1 MKRRTIALFVTG
13 FNAEYETKVAAAA
26 RRRCAQRDINLLIF
40 ASLLTR
46 PDLNSDFVLADSTVR
61 GESEIFNLLNY
72 DLVDGIIVLGESIV
86 NERTLDDLKSR
97 AAEKGIPVVN
107 VNDDGHVFD
116 HNVVLSDKAAM
127 EFVVEHLVTEHGFT
141 KINFIGGFPGNL
153 QTEERLAA
161 YKKVL
166 AAHNI
171 PIEEDRI
178 AYGKFWKAAA
188 DCTEQFL
195 ASGEIPQ
202 AIVCASD
209 TMAFFC
215 MDCLKAH
222 GLRIPEDIA
231 VTGFDGIKDC
241 EAYKPALTTAQ
252 RNFDGAGVMA
262 VDIIADGW
270 EGVRYEQAVSVESKL
285 ICRHSC
291 GCTEVREE
299 SSFYDS
305 NYKVINA
312 YKQFNRDLTVMNTKF
327 PSAKTSEELY
337 AGAAPIA
344 KFFRLGRVFI
354 CICKDVEEL
363 SGNDGSDN
371 SGLSCGGLTDTMISM
386 LHYKHDVPVRTE
398 FPVKRLVPADI
409 LEDEKAVCFAFSPL
423 YFDDLFLGYIA
434 YEPPEDFS
442 GSAVG
447 DLFPTWTMAISN
459 NAGSFYMKN
468 ELEDVVVKL
477 ENLYI
482 RDPLTGLYNRRG
494 MEKLADPMIDEAIR
508 LKKSVTV
515 VCADI
520 DSLKPINDIYG
531 HEAGDNAITQT
542 AHALSI
548 CMPNN
553 AICVRTGGD
562 EYCII
567 LPETS
572 TEEVCKCISRAQKLL
587 DEYNAAS
594 GLPYK
599 VGCSCGYF
607 AGVPESLEG
616 YDEIVRRADEEMY
629 KVKSLKKVHR

>member
-1 MKRRTIALFVTG
+1 MKRKTIALFVTG
-13 FNAEYETKVAAAA
+13 FNIEYETKVAAAA
-26 RRRCAQRDINLLIF
+26 RRRCAERDIDLLIF

-46 PDLNSDFVLADSTVR
+46 PDLNSDRVLADSIIR

-72 DLVDGIIVLGESIV
+72 DLVDGVILLGESIV
-86 NERTLDDLKSR
+86 SERTLDDLRSR
-97 AAEKGIPVVN
+97 AAKRGIPVVN

-116 HNVVLSDKAAM
+116 HNVVLSDKMAM

-166 AAHNI
+166 TAHNI

-178 AYGKFWKAAA
+178 AYGKFWRAAA

-195 ASGEIPQ
+195 KAEELPQ

-215 MDCLKAH
+215 MDCLKSH

-241 EAYKPALTTAQ
+241 EAYKPTLTTAQ
-252 RNFDGAGVMA
+252 RDFDGAGVMA

-270 EGVRYEQAVSVESKL
+270 DGVKYEQAVSVNSKL
-285 ICRHSC
+285 IQHHSC
-291 GCTEVREE
+291 GCPEVKAEE
-299 SSFYDS
+299 NFYDS
-305 NYKVINA
+305 NYGIINE
-312 YKQFNRDLTVMNTKF
+312 YKQFNSDLIVMNTKF
-327 PSAKTSEELY
+327 PAVRTSEELY

-344 KFFRLGRVFI
+344 KLFRLGRVFI
-354 CICKDVEEL
+354 CICKDVEEF
-363 SGNDGSDN
+363 SGNDGEDSA
-371 SGLSCGGLTDTMISM
+371 GISCSGLTDTMISM
-386 LHYKHDVPVRTE
+386 LQYKHDVPAGTE
-398 FPVKRLVPADI
+398 FPVERLVPIDI
-409 LEDEKAVCFAFSPL
+409 FSEEKAVCFAFSPL

-434 YEPPEDFS
+434 YEPPDEFGDYV
-442 GSAVG
+442 AG
-447 DLFPTWTMAISN
+447 DLFSTWTMAISN
-459 NAGSFYMKN
+459 NAGSFYMKK
-468 ELEDVVVKL
+468 EMEDIVTKL

-494 MEKLADPMIDEAIR
+494 MEKLAAPMIDEAIR
-508 LKKSVTV
+508 LKKPVTV

-520 DSLKPINDIYG
+520 DSLKPINDLYG
-531 HEAGDNAITQT
+531 HEAGDNAIMQT
-542 AHALSI
+542 AHSLNI
-548 CMPNN
+548 CMPDD
-553 AICVRTGGD
+553 AVCVRTGGD

-572 TEEVCKCISRAQKLL
+572 GDEVSKCILHVEKLL
-587 DEYNAAS
+587 SEYNQAS

-607 AGVPESLEG
+607 TGVPESLEG
-616 YDEIVRRADEEMY
+616 YEEIVRRADEEMY

>member
-1 MKRRTIALFVTG
+1 MKRKAIALFVTG

-26 RRRCAQRDINLLIF
+26 RRRCAERDINLLIF

-241 EAYKPALTTAQ
+241 EAYNPTLTTAQ
-252 RNFDGAGVMA
+252 RDFDGAGVMA

-270 EGVRYEQAVSVESKL
+270 EGVKYEQAVSVNSKL
-285 ICRHSC
+285 LRHHSC
-291 GCTEVREE
+291 GCPEVKSEE
-299 SSFYDS
+299 SFYDS
-305 NYKVINA
+305 NYGIINE
-312 YKQFNRDLTVMNTKF
+312 YKQFNSDLIVMNTKF
-327 PSAKTSEELY
+327 PAVRTSEELY

-344 KFFRLGRVFI
+344 KIFRLGRVFI
-354 CICKDVEEL
+354 CICKDVEEF
-363 SGNDGSDN
+363 SGNEGEDSAGI
-371 SGLSCGGLTDTMISM
+371 SCSGLTDTMISM
-386 LHYKHDVPVRTE
+386 LQYKHDVPAGTE
-398 FPVKRLVPADI
+398 FSVSRLVPIDVF
-409 LEDEKAVCFAFSPL
+409 EEEKAVCFAFSPL

-434 YEPPEDFS
+434 YEPPDEFGDYV
-442 GSAVG
+442 AG
-447 DLFPTWTMAISN
+447 DLFSTWTMAISN
-459 NAGSFYMKN
+459 NAGSFYMKK
-468 ELEDVVVKL
+468 ELEDVVAKL

-494 MEKLADPMIDEAIR
+494 MEKLTAPIIDNAIH
-508 LKKSVTV
+508 LKKPVTV

-520 DSLKPINDIYG
+520 DSLKPINDLYG
-531 HEAGDNAITQT
+531 HEAGDNAIMQT
-542 AHALSI
+542 AHALRI
-548 CMPNN
+548 CMPND
-553 AICVRTGGD
+553 AVCVRTGGD

-572 TEEVCKCISRAQKLL
+572 GEEVARCILHVGRMLE
-587 DEYNAAS
+587 EYNEAS

-607 AGVPESLEG
+607 TGVPESLEG
-616 YDEIVRRADEEMY
+616 YEEIVHRADEEMY

>member
-1 MKRRTIALFVTG
+1 MKRKTIALFVTG
-13 FNAEYETKVAAAA
+13 FNIEYETKVAAAA
-26 RRRCAQRDINLLIF
+26 RRRCAERDINLLIF

-46 PDLNSDFVLADSTVR
+46 PDLNSDRVLADSIIR

-86 NERTLDDLKSR
+86 NERTLDDLRSR
-97 AAEKGIPVVN
+97 AAERGIPVVN
-107 VNDDGHVFD
+107 VNDDGHTFD
-116 HNVVLSDKAAM
+116 HNVVLSDKTAM

-166 AAHNI
+166 TAHNI

-178 AYGKFWKAAA
+178 AYGKFWRAAA

-195 ASGEIPQ
+195 KAEELPQ

-215 MDCLKAH
+215 MDCLKSH

-241 EAYKPALTTAQ
+241 EAYKPTLTTAQ
-252 RNFDGAGVMA
+252 RDFDGAGVMA

-270 EGVRYEQAVSVESKL
+270 DGVKYEQAVSVNSKL
-285 ICRHSC
+285 IQHHSC
-291 GCTEVREE
+291 GCPEVKSEE
-299 SSFYDS
+299 GFYDS
-305 NYKVINA
+305 NYGIINE
-312 YKQFNRDLTVMNTKF
+312 YKQFNSDLIVMNTKF
-327 PSAKTSEELY
+327 PAVRTSEELY

-344 KFFRLGRVFI
+344 KLFRLGRVFI
-354 CICKDVEEL
+354 CICKDVEEF
-363 SGNDGSDN
+363 SGNAGEDSAGI
-371 SGLSCGGLTDTMISM
+371 SCSGLTDTMISM
-386 LHYKHDVPVRTE
+386 LQYKHDVPVRTE
-398 FPVKRLVPADI
+398 FPVERLVPVNI
-409 LEDEKAVCFAFSPL
+409 LGEDKAVCFAFSPL

-434 YEPPEDFS
+434 YEPPDEFGDYV
-442 GSAVG
+442 AG
-447 DLFPTWTMAISN
+447 DLFSTWTMAISN

-468 ELEDVVVKL
+468 ELEDVVIKL

-494 MEKLADPMIDEAIR
+494 MEKLAAPMIDEAMR
-508 LKKSVTV
+508 LKKPVTV

-520 DSLKPINDIYG
+520 DSLKPINDLYG
-531 HEAGDNAITQT
+531 HEAGDNAIMQT

-548 CMPNN
+548 CMPND
-553 AICVRTGGD
+553 AVCVRTGGD

-572 TEEVCKCISRAQKLL
+572 GEEVSKCILHVEKLL
-587 DEYNAAS
+587 SEYNLAS

-607 AGVPESLEG
+607 TGVPESLEG
-616 YDEIVRRADEEMY
+616 YEEIVRRADEEMY

>member
-1 MKRRTIALFVTG
+1 MKRKTIALFVTG
-13 FNAEYETKVAAAA
+13 FNIEYETKVAAAA
-26 RRRCAQRDINLLIF
+26 RRRCAERDINLLIF

-86 NERTLDDLKSR
+86 SERTLDNLRSR
-97 AAEKGIPVVN
+97 AAERGIPVVN
-107 VNDDGHVFD
+107 VNDDGHTFD
-116 HNVVLSDKAAM
+116 HNVVLSDKTAM

-166 AAHNI
+166 TAHNI

-178 AYGKFWKAAA
+178 AYGKFWRAAA

-195 ASGEIPQ
+195 KAEERPQ

-252 RNFDGAGVMA
+252 RDFESAGVKA

-270 EGVRYEQAVSVESKL
+270 DGVKYEQAVSVNSKL
-285 ICRHSC
+285 IQHHSC
-291 GCTEVREE
+291 GCPEVKAEGG
-299 SSFYDS
+299 FYDS
-305 NYKVINA
+305 NYGIINE
-312 YKQFNRDLTVMNTKF
+312 YKQFNSDLIVMNTKF
-327 PSAKTSEELY
+327 PAVRTSEELY

-344 KFFRLGRVFI
+344 KLFRLGRVFI
-354 CICKDVEEL
+354 CICKDVEEF
-363 SGNDGSDN
+363 SGNAGEDSAGI
-371 SGLSCGGLTDTMISM
+371 SCSGLTDTMISM
-386 LHYKHDVPVRTE
+386 LQYKHDVPTGTE
-398 FPVKRLVPADI
+398 FPVSRLVPADI
-409 LEDEKAVCFAFSPL
+409 LEEEKAVCFAFSPL

-434 YEPPEDFS
+434 YEPPDEFGDYV
-442 GSAVG
+442 AG
-447 DLFPTWTMAISN
+447 DLFSTWTMAISN
-459 NAGSFYMKN
+459 NAGSFYMKK
-468 ELEDVVVKL
+468 EMEDIVTKL

-494 MEKLADPMIDEAIR
+494 MEKLTAPIIDNAIHM
-508 LKKSVTV
+508 KKPVTV

-531 HEAGDNAITQT
+531 HEAGDNAIMQT

-548 CMPNN
+548 CMPDD
-553 AICVRTGGD
+553 AVCVRTGGD
-562 EYCII
+562 EYCIT

-572 TEEVCKCISRAQKLL
+572 GEEVRKCISRVQKLL
-587 DEYNAAS
+587 EEYNAAS

-616 YDEIVRRADEEMY
+616 YEEIVRRADEEMY
-629 KVKSLKKVHR
+629 KVKSQKKVHR